1 MKHLSLAI
9 ILTLSLFKPTTSA
22 SQENEIALAVGAA
35 FAIGGAIAS
44 VNQAEEQLELKATQ
58 WILGNMDIKKFNVKV
73 MSLGWNSFK
82 DASNSSLVPFQIFEY
97 EINTLGDGKQEFTI
111 LNRYILMMYS
121 FPGFISEN
129 GIDYTD
135 VFFELMDKELW
146 LKRMSEY
153 VKSASDTNLD
163 VDSSVESGMIVNK
176 GVTEGLKFKNGAPYG
191 RNYNGKYLKIKF
203 YKLDGD
209 SYIVSDYVDEFK
221 YLYNEKALGMFHIK
235 TNRLFQVRSKSIME
249 IHEFLLRK
257 TPITL

>member
-58 WILGNMDIKKFNVKV
+58 WILGNMDIKKFNV
-73 MSLGWNSFK
+73 
-82 DASNSSLVPFQIFEY
+82 
-97 EINTLGDGKQEFTI
+97 
-111 LNRYILMMYS
+111 
-121 FPGFISEN
+121 
-129 GIDYTD
+129 
-135 VFFELMDKELW
+135 
-146 LKRMSEY
+146 
-153 VKSASDTNLD
+153 
-163 VDSSVESGMIVNK
+163 
-176 GVTEGLKFKNGAPYG
+176 
-191 RNYNGKYLKIKF
+191 
-203 YKLDGD
+203 DGD

>member
-163 VDSSVESGMIVNK
+163 VDSSVES
-176 GVTEGLKFKNGAPYG
+176 E
-191 RNYNGKYLKIKF
+191 
-203 YKLDGD
+203 
-209 SYIVSDYVDEFK
+209 
-221 YLYNEKALGMFHIK
+221 
-235 TNRLFQVRSKSIME
+235 
-249 IHEFLLRK
+249 
-257 TPITL
+257 